1 MASQAL
7 SELGLET
14 NILKR
19 EYYNLLKSYGWFL
32 KTTTNFLKTQSLFD
46 EENIGA
52 VTLDFVNLPMTMRSF
67 SEYDS
72 VDLVKRDISALG
84 RTHDLLLI
92 IFHGRQVYISAEKHV
107 FEQHAAGKSWAGDFT
122 AEDIYIIQFTSTDIK
137 CHIRA
142 KSNTIPCTSD
152 NKVLDIKQIHKSMA
166 DKYQFNGNFPAHF
179 ECLEKDINS
188 LTAVSLDTSSILTY
202 LPYHAAFMPPG
213 ANEAITQKLHDAT
226 EGVWMEPDEFQTYR
240 LLFESNPV
248 DGDDWRLG
256 YCKST
261 DPLLKK
267 VYLHDYRTAFQNI
280 YGNTGVQLTSGNTA
294 RDHMQAQL
302 TPDNT
307 EAQLTPDNTEA
318 QLTPDNTKAQ
328 LTPDNT
334 QAQQSQGSSSTVKG
348 VTPDNMEAQLTPDNT
363 KAQLTPDNTQA
374 QQSQGSSSTVKGT
387 GAGNKFNKS
396 RKSKLSYKRHL
407 NVHIHTHMKGQRPLR
422 GLYQAELYS
431 AKKNPVLGEIFTELF
446 NGPTMKLPKFFGPMW
461 ELYCAARD
469 AQVE

>member
-1 MASQAL
+1 
-7 SELGLET
+7 
-14 NILKR
+14 
-19 EYYNLLKSYGWFL
+19 
-32 KTTTNFLKTQSLFD
+32 
-46 EENIGA
+46 
-52 VTLDFVNLPMTMRSF
+52 
-67 SEYDS
+67 
-72 VDLVKRDISALG
+72 
-84 RTHDLLLI
+84 
-92 IFHGRQVYISAEKHV
+92 
-107 FEQHAAGKSWAGDFT
+107 
-122 AEDIYIIQFTSTDIK
+122 
-137 CHIRA
+137 
-142 KSNTIPCTSD
+142 
-152 NKVLDIKQIHKSMA
+152 MA

>member
-1 MASQAL
+1 
-7 SELGLET
+7 
-14 NILKR
+14 
-19 EYYNLLKSYGWFL
+19 
-32 KTTTNFLKTQSLFD
+32 
-46 EENIGA
+46 
-52 VTLDFVNLPMTMRSF
+52 
-67 SEYDS
+67 
-72 VDLVKRDISALG
+72 
-84 RTHDLLLI
+84 
-92 IFHGRQVYISAEKHV
+92 
-107 FEQHAAGKSWAGDFT
+107 
-122 AEDIYIIQFTSTDIK
+122 
-137 CHIRA
+137 
-142 KSNTIPCTSD
+142 
-152 NKVLDIKQIHKSMA
+152 MA

-374 QQSQGSSSTVKGT
+374 QQSQGSSSTVKGVTPDNMEAQLTPDNTKAQLTPDNTQAQQSQGSSSTVKGT

>member
-1 MASQAL
+1 
-7 SELGLET
+7 
-14 NILKR
+14 
-19 EYYNLLKSYGWFL
+19 
-32 KTTTNFLKTQSLFD
+32 
-46 EENIGA
+46 
-52 VTLDFVNLPMTMRSF
+52 
-67 SEYDS
+67 
-72 VDLVKRDISALG
+72 
-84 RTHDLLLI
+84 
-92 IFHGRQVYISAEKHV
+92 
-107 FEQHAAGKSWAGDFT
+107 
-122 AEDIYIIQFTSTDIK
+122 
-137 CHIRA
+137 
-142 KSNTIPCTSD
+142 
-152 NKVLDIKQIHKSMA
+152 MA

-307 EAQLTPDNTEA
+307 EAQLTPDNT
-318 QLTPDNTKAQ
+318 
-328 LTPDNT
+328 
-334 QAQQSQGSSSTVKG
+334 
-348 VTPDNMEAQLTPDNT
+348 